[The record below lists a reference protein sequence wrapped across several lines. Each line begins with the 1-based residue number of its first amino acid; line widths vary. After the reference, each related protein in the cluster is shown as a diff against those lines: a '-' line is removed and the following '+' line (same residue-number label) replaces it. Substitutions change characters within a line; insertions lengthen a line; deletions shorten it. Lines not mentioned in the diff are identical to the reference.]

1 MINFYDPVAMVT
13 SLGPRAAGILL
24 SVALLG
30 GLVAGASRPGLVLKD
45 DGFINAQTPGV
56 LNIEAG
62 ECFDDPAYDVVFAGV
77 IVNYRPCVEGA
88 QNQSYGFLRM
98 PDAAWDEAAVR
109 AYGWDGCRRA
119 QARRWPAGDP
129 GVALYPVLPTPET
142 WADGDRTVM
151 CVRYRPTGRLS
162 PADTR

>member
-1 MINFYDPVAMVT
+1 MPFAMVT
-13 SLGPRAAGILL
+13 SLGTRVAGALL
-24 SVALLG
+24 STALLG
-30 GLVAGASRPGLVLKD
+30 GLVTAASRPDTVVKD
-45 DGFINAQTPGV
+45 DSFLDAETPGV

-62 ECFDDPAYDVVFAGV
+62 ECFDDPAYDVTFADV
-77 IVNYRPCVEGA
+77 IVVYRPCVEGA
-88 QNQSYGFLRM
+88 QNQSYGFVQV
-98 PDAAWDEAAVR
+98 PDGEWDEAALR
-109 AYGWDGCRRA
+109 TYAWDGCRRA
-119 QARRWPAGDP
+119 QSRRWPAGDP

>member
-1 MINFYDPVAMVT
+1 MVI
-13 SLGPRAAGILL
+13 SRHAAWAGRGAGILL
-24 SVALLG
+24 SATLLG
-30 GLVAGASRPGLVLKD
+30 ALVTGASRPHAVVKGD
-45 DGFINAQTPGV
+45 AFIDAETPGV

-62 ECFDDPAYDVVFAGV
+62 ECFDDPAYDVTFADV
-77 IVNYRPCVEGA
+77 IVVYRPCVEGA
-88 QNQSYGFLRM
+88 QNQSFGFFQA
-98 PDAAWDEAAVR
+98 PDGGWDEAALR
-109 AYGWDGCRRA
+109 AHAWDGCHRA

-129 GVALYPVLPTPET
+129 GVALYPVLPTAET